1 MLFFFLFVKKKIK
14 CMTWG
19 TMGGRTG
26 KEKGRRKKLVGGGF
40 GRDNKKY
47 CTYNTVFHSSLSFI

>member
-1 MLFFFLFVKKKIK
+1 
-14 CMTWG
+14 MTWG